1 MPDMVSPGIKA
12 DAHRVRDLYRAGFQ
26 SPAKSVARDRVIA
39 AMKAAGVTTVL
50 DLWGGGMSAKA
61 FVDAGFRVISVENG
75 SMKIMDRGREVSTAR
90 KRRAFEMTAAED
102 GYEARWIPRGG
113 SIADIAAEC
122 DGAFLD
128 FCGPWSKDAR
138 AAVEACRHMKAVA
151 VTLVPD
157 HDGVTNASNGLERE
171 MAYQLFLKM
180 AWAEKP
186 RWAYMNAGGQVR
198 RLTDYRRHKGPMVY
212 VFLLSHEWLQIPYL
226 TQRQR
231 EHQRP
236 DMHQRHLGIKRDWYQ
251 RLPAEVRA
259 DKQARNRAQQKVRFA
274 ADPAANEVRLL
285 RMRHRQ
291 HLRDRPALMYRRQP
305 CPLCE
310 AGPAP
315 DQ

>member
-1 MPDMVSPGIKA
+1 MPDMVAAGLKA

-50 DLWGGGMSAKA
+50 DLWGGGMSARA
-61 FVDAGFRVISVENG
+61 FADAGFRVISVENG
-75 SMKIMDRGREVSTAR
+75 SMQLIDKDRPISSTR
-90 KRRAFEMTAAED
+90 KRRAFETAAAED
-102 GYEARWIPRGG
+102 GYEARWG
-113 SIADIAAEC
+113 SVAQFAHEA

-180 AWAEKP
+180 AWAERP
-186 RWAYMNAGGQVR
+186 RWEYMSANGQVR

-212 VFLLSHEWLQIPYL
+212 VFLLSRQWITIPVL

-231 EHQRP
+231 RLQRP
-236 DMHQRHLGIKRDWYQ
+236 DMHQRHLAVKRAWYAA
-251 RLPAEVRA
+251 LPLETKARYSTRWANRRTTETPEAAVLR
-259 DKQARNRAQQKVRFA
+259 QAR
-274 ADPAANEVRLL
+274 D
-285 RMRHRQ
+285 RHRN
-291 HLRDRPALMYRRQP
+291 HRPGSRLRKP
-305 CPLCE
+305 CPLCV

-315 DQ
+315 ER